1 MFTEEE
7 KQLTVKEMVN
17 HAMFLITEVSEY
29 DDARVVL
36 EQLQDYLSGNEEKL
50 EEYWYDIFG
59 LVDIHTYFEILKDED
74 YFELVV
80 SIYDKLYPNK

>member
-36 EQLQDYLSGNEEKL
+36 EQLQDYLNGNEEKL
-50 EEYWYDIFG
+50 EEYWYDIFC
-59 LVDIHTYFEILKDED
+59 LVDINSYLHFLKDEN
-74 YFELVV
+74 YVHLIE
-80 SIYDKLYPNK
+80 SIFYKLIPSK